1 MKKETVVVS
10 RRVDRRI
17 ARIARHYGLLPQLAK
32 TCEELRELHMAIWKL
47 RLTKW
52 IGRKT
57 AAQEQHV
64 LEKIADVRIMLDQIE
79 LLTGGNQSCSEW
91 RTAKLERQ
99 VQRINGEQKC
109 ITSKTSS
116 HFS

>member
-1 MKKETVVVS
+1 MKKQTIVVA

-17 ARIARHYGLLPQLAK
+17 ARIARHYGLGPQLAK

-47 RLTKW
+47 RLAKW
-52 IGRKT
+52 MGRKT

-64 LEKIADVRIMLDQIE
+64 LEEMADVRIMLDQIE
-79 LLTGGNQSCSEW
+79 LLLSGAGTCARI

-99 VQRINGEQKC
+99 LSRIESTTN
-109 ITSKTSS
+109 
-116 HFS
+116 